1 MEHTNS
7 SPNTYLLYYFSIA
20 FHFRYS
26 ILDGEADIKALLHGI
41 IQKLNTLAYTYKM
54 AVIVTNQ
61 MTTQIL
67 QPTTGKILPLGT
79 IYYVGT
85 GLYFSDKPIH
95 HFSIQFLINLT
106 QKLLF
111 PEPTHQNSDE
121 KRYSF

>member
-7 SPNTYLLYYFSIA
+7 SPNQGQLKHLLDLIHTNTYHLYYFSIA

-67 QPTTGKILPLGT
+67 QPTTGKILPLGA
-79 IYYVGT
+79 IPMLRRHRFV
-85 GLYFSDKPIH
+85 FI
-95 HFSIQFLINLT
+95 
-106 QKLLF
+106 
-111 PEPTHQNSDE
+111 
-121 KRYSF
+121 